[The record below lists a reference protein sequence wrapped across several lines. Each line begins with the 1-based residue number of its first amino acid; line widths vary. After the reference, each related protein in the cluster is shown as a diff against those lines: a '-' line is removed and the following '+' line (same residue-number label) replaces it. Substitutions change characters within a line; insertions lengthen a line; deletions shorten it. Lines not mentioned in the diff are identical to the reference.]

1 MRKLKL
7 SFTVVKGIA
16 LTLFIPTYTYALP
29 SSARLFQQK
38 YGYKVSCLLCH
49 TNGGGSA
56 PNEYGKAFLRAG
68 ANLAAFSKIEDQ
80 DSDGDSLKN
89 LAEILAKSN
98 PGDKSSTPTNLGDW
112 LANVGGV
119 QIPQK
124 ELEKLFP
131 GFTKFSALE
140 GQLKPEQVEFLK
152 AKIGREPPD
161 DDKVPTFYFAEK
173 DGKRQAVGQLISE
186 QSASKKTLTTGVA
199 VSTSGKVTNVL
210 VLGGSAAKEAS
221 EDQALLA
228 GFKDKGISSLP
239 QDPTADT
246 PKMVQSSVKRSLS
259 LMQAV
264 FGGGGAKK

>member
-1 MRKLKL
+1 MKMPNNTTIA
-7 SFTVVKGIA
+7 STVLASICA
-16 LTLFIPTYTYALP
+16 LGSSGSHALP

-38 YGYKVSCLLCH
+38 YGYRVSCMLCH

-56 PNEYGKAFLRAG
+56 PNEYGKAFLRSG
-68 ANLAAFSKIEDQ
+68 ANVAAFARLEDQ
-80 DSDGDSLKN
+80 DSDGDGIKN
-89 LAEILAKSN
+89 LVEILAKSN
-98 PGDKSSTPTNLGDW
+98 PGDKSSTPTSPGDW
-112 LANVGGV
+112 LVNAGGV

-131 GFTKFSALE
+131 GYTKFSALE
-140 GQLKPEQVEFLK
+140 GQLKAEQVEFLK
-152 AKIGREPPD
+152 SKLGYEPSD

-186 QSASKKTLTTGVA
+186 QSPTKKTLTTGVA

-210 VLGGSAAKEAS
+210 VLGGSVGKEVA
-221 EDQALLA
+221 EDKPLLE
-228 GFKDKGISSLP
+228 GYKDKNMTNLP
-239 QDPTADT
+239 PEPKEEA

-264 FGGGGAKK
+264 FGGAKK